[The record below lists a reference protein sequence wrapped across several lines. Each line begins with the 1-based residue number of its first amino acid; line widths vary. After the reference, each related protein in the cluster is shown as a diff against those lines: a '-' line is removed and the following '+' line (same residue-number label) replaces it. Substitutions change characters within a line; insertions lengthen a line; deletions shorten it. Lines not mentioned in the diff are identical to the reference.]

1 MSTETNYQSC
11 NPEVWGG
18 IECTINR
25 VGNCFRDQ
33 LIDAGHYN
41 RAEDIAAIASLGIK
55 KLRYPVLWE
64 KHQPLA
70 DQPIDWSWT
79 EAQLQMLKENGIT
92 PIAGLL
98 HHGSGPEYTSLQDD
112 AFPEKLAAYATL
124 VATQFP
130 WLEYYTPVN
139 EPLTTARFS
148 GLYGF
153 WYPHVKNEKQFVEM
167 LLRQVK
173 GIILSMEAI
182 RKINPEAKLV
192 QTEDLA
198 KIHSTPL
205 LAYQAAFENKRRWWT
220 YDLLCGKFNRRHPAW
235 AYFISLGIRPSTLD
249 FFTENYCIPEVLG
262 FNYYAT
268 SERYLDQHVANY
280 PRHFHGGNGRHKYAD
295 VDAAS
300 QGRCVGLGVLLKEA
314 WERYKLPLA
323 ITECHLNCTRE
334 EQMRWLQETWT
345 TCCSLVQE
353 GVSIKA
359 VTAWSLFGSHDW
371 DSLLLEQNNHY
382 ESGVFD
388 LSQGYLRPT
397 ILTKMIRTLAEGK
410 PFHHPLLAEKG
421 WWAPCKDAASSIH
434 KNRPLLAIDLAADI
448 SPFQKVSE
456 IRKIHFLTFAVSE
469 DTVETGI
476 QVDTLIKTHQ
486 PWAIMIAMGN
496 NTSETLPVIK
506 MIEAMGR
513 AYAIPVLLVSSGND
527 DLLPLTE
534 NNEHT
539 LIVQNDGADGMKFA
553 DKALDLLIDEE
564 TGIWCVA
571 QTGVL
576 KFDTVNLELYS

>member
-1 MSTETNYQSC
+1 MSMETNYQPC

-33 LIDAGHYN
+33 LTDAGHYE
-41 RAEDIAAIASLGIK
+41 RLEDIAAIASLGIK

-64 KHQPLA
+64 KHQPLQ

-79 EAQLQMLKENGIT
+79 GRQLAALRKYNIT

-112 AFPEKLAAYATL
+112 AFPEKLAAYASL
-124 VATQFP
+124 VAKQFP

-153 WYPHVKNEKQFVEM
+153 WYPHLKNEKQFVEM

-173 GIILSMEAI
+173 ATVLAMQAI
-182 RKINPEAKLV
+182 RKINPNAKLV

-198 KIHSTPL
+198 KVHSTPL

-235 AYFISLGIRPSTLD
+235 AYFISLGIRPSSLV
-249 FFTENYCIPEVLG
+249 FFTDNHCTPEVLG

-268 SERYLDQHVANY
+268 SERYLDQHLSKY
-280 PRHFHGGNGRHKYAD
+280 PRHMHGGNGRHRYAD
-295 VDAAS
+295 IDAAS
-300 QGRCVGLGVLLKEA
+300 QGRSVGLEALLKEA
-314 WERYKLPLA
+314 WERYKLPMA

-334 EQMRWLQETWT
+334 EQMRWMHETWT
-345 TCCSLVQE
+345 TCCSLLQQ
-353 GVSIKA
+353 GITIKA
-359 VTAWSLFGSHDW
+359 FTAWSLFGSHDW
-371 DSLLLEQNNHY
+371 DSLLLKQNNHY

-397 ILTKMIRTLAEGK
+397 ILAEMIRAMSQGQSYN
-410 PFHHPLLAEKG
+410 HPLLQEKG
-421 WWAPCKDAASSIH
+421 WWAKHQQPATKQAAA
-434 KNRPLLAIDLAADI
+434 RPLLAIDLAGGITA
-448 SPFQKVSE
+448 FEQVCA
-456 IRKIHFLTFAVSE
+456 IRKIRLELFDCVQDAE
-469 DTVETGI
+469 DCSRRLNEYVIRE
-476 QVDTLIKTHQ
+476 D
-486 PWAIMIAMGN
+486 PWAVMITIGS
-496 NTSETLPVIK
+496 NTEEEYNLCRC
-506 MIEAMGR
+506 IESFCLQH
-513 AYAIPVLLVSSGND
+513 AIPLLLAVTTPEQLMQFTD
-527 DLLPLTE
+527 K
-534 NNEHT
+534 NEHT
-539 LIVQNDGADGMKFA
+539 LIVQNDGADGMKLA
-553 DKALDLLIDEE
+553 DKALDLLIDGE
-564 TGIWCVA
+564 TGIWCA
-571 QTGVL
+571 GQTGVL
-576 KFDTVNLELYS
+576 KFDTANLELYS